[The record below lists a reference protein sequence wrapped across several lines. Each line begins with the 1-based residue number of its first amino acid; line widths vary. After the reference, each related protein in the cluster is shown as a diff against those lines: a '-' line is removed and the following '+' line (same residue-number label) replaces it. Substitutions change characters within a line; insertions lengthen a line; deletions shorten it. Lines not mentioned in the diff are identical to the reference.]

1 MRKRAGKLACK
12 GEPKSTEKDVQP
24 MGAQLFEAVAEALR
38 KTEPRAERVKLFGFD
53 CLRIA
58 GKVFAKVSKG
68 RLIVKLPAAR
78 VAALMMAGQVEPYA
92 GARGE
97 MKEWAVV
104 VTADERLAIA
114 LSQEARSFVSS

>member
-1 MRKRAGKLACK
+1 M
-12 GEPKSTEKDVQP
+12 
-24 MGAQLFEAVAEALR
+24 FEVIAEAFR
-38 KTEPRAERVKLFGFD
+38 NNEPRAERVKLFGFD

-78 VAALMMAGQVEPYA
+78 VAALMTAGQLEPYE
-92 GARGE
+92 GARGA

-104 VTADERLAIA
+104 VTDDERLAIA
-114 LSQEARSFVSS
+114 VSEEARSFVSG

>member
-1 MRKRAGKLACK
+1 MRKKGGKLAPK
-12 GEPKSTEKDVQP
+12 GRSKSNEKDVQP
-24 MGAQLFEAVAEALR
+24 IGAQLFEAVAEAFR

-58 GKVFAKVSKG
+58 GKVFAKVTKG
-68 RLIVKLPAAR
+68 RLVVKLPAAR
-78 VAALMMAGQVEPYA
+78 IAALMRAGQLEPYE

-104 VTADERLAIA
+104 TADERIAIA
-114 LSQEARSFVSS
+114 LSEEARAFVSG